1 MLLTDIKK
9 WLVTDNIQFG
19 ISTSLFNSST
29 LHCMSMRTNAY
40 QLADFE
46 VATLLLTLGFKL
58 LDIDKANPKKASFIF
73 EESPKIQET
82 IDAYFNDTL
91 SVNPRILFMQS
102 KGLKNRLYLW
112 IEKTQDIQETSA
124 NFARN

>member
-1 MLLTDIKK
+1 
-9 WLVTDNIQFG
+9 
-19 ISTSLFNSST
+19 
-29 LHCMSMRTNAY
+29 MRNNAY

-58 LDIDKANPKKASFIF
+58 LDIDKANPKKAFFVF
-73 EESPKIQET
+73 ENSPKIPET

-102 KGLKNRLYLW
+102 KGLKNRLYL
-112 IEKTQDIQETSA
+112 
-124 NFARN
+124 